1 MAGQAATARTTI
13 GRGRP
18 RSFDRDAALKAAMEV
33 FWRRGYEGAAV
44 SDLTQAMGINAPS
57 LYAAF
62 GCKEALF
69 HEAVQ
74 LYQESEGAIPRKAM
88 DEAPDARAMIDAMLR
103 SNIRSYTDPQ
113 KPPGC
118 MVVLAAMLG
127 TPENEKVCGFLTEM
141 RNGAIADLKKRL
153 DRHKARGTLA
163 RAADTAAL
171 ARFYSTILQGLSV
184 QARDGASRKT
194 LERIADDAMAAWD
207 AMVGGKG

>member
-1 MAGQAATARTTI
+1 
-13 GRGRP
+13 
-18 RSFDRDAALKAAMEV
+18 MEV

-74 LYQESEGAIPRKAM
+74 LYQESEGAISRQAM
-88 DEAPDARAMIDAMLR
+88 DAATDARTMVDAMLR

-127 TPENEKVCGFLTEM
+127 TPENEEVCGFLTEM
-141 RNGAIADLKKRL
+141 RNAAVADLKKRL
-153 DRHKARGTLA
+153 DRHKARGSLPKQ
-163 RAADTAAL
+163 ADTAAL
-171 ARFYSTILQGLSV
+171 ARFYSTVLQGLSV

-194 LERIADDAMAAWD
+194 LERIADGAMAAWD

>member
-1 MAGQAATARTTI
+1 MAGRGTAGRAKVT
-13 GRGRP
+13 RGRP
-18 RSFDRDAALKAAMEV
+18 RSFDRDAALRAAMEV

-74 LYQESEGAIPRKAM
+74 LYQESEGAVPRQAM
-88 DEAPDARAMIDAMLR
+88 DAARDARAMVDAMLR
-103 SNIRSYTDPQ
+103 SNIRSYTEPG

-141 RNGAIADLKKRL
+141 RNLSVADLKKRL
-153 DRHKARGTLA
+153 DRHKARGTLP
-163 RAADTAAL
+163 RTADTAAI
-171 ARFYSTILQGLSV
+171 ARFYSTVLQGLSI
-184 QARDGASRKT
+184 QARDGASRRV
-194 LERIADDAMAAWD
+194 LERIADAAMAAWD
-207 AMVGGKG
+207 GMVGANP